1 LSFFFNEALPHLD
14 ERQRRIVTGI
24 MARTLGH
31 GGVKAAAVASGLS
44 LSTVQNG
51 AREVDAG
58 IEPSD
63 RARAPGAGRKL
74 KAESTPGF
82 VDGLDDLVEP
92 GSGGDPECALRWTTK
107 STRNLADELTGRGFA
122 VTHSVVAKVLTAMG
136 YSLQSA
142 RKSAEGSDHPD
153 R

>member
-1 LSFFFNEALPHLD
+1 MPASFVVTDENLSFFFNEALPHLD

-74 KAESTPGF
+74 KEESTPGF
-82 VDGLDDLVEP
+82 VDALDDLV
-92 GSGGDPECALRWTTK
+92 
-107 STRNLADELTGRGFA
+107 
-122 VTHSVVAKVLTAMG
+122 
-136 YSLQSA
+136 
-142 RKSAEGSDHPD
+142 
-153 R
+153 